1 MKRKYQYMLW
11 VFPALFFT
19 ACQKDNYDPP
29 KSAFTGA
36 ITYQGD
42 TIRVASGQVNFELW
56 QPGFGKLEPIGVNMD
71 QNGAFSALLFNGD
84 YKLDFP
90 SGQGPFISDEIN
102 TDDQSDTIAVHIQGN
117 TSLDIEVLPYY
128 MIRSP
133 EFSLSGKMVTGSCQ
147 VEKIV
152 TDARAKDVE
161 TMTLYLNKTAF
172 VDNNNNIATAS
183 VNGAD
188 IVDLNAVSLSTDVP
202 DMVPTQAYVF
212 ARIGLKIKDVE
223 DLMFSPIVKIP
234 LQ

>member
-11 VFPALFFT
+11 VLPAVFFM

-36 ITYQGD
+36 ITYKGD

-56 QPGFGKLEPIGVNMD
+56 QPGFGKLTPISVNVD
-71 QNGAFSALLFNGD
+71 QEGAFSALLFNGD

-90 SGQGPFISDEIN
+90 SGQGPFMSSEIN
-102 TDDQSDTIAVHIQGN
+102 TADKSDTIAVHIQGN

-133 EFSLSGKMVTGSCQ
+133 KFSLSGKTVTGSCQ
-147 VEKIV
+147 LEKIL
-152 TDARAKDVE
+152 TDANARDVE
-161 TMTLYLNKTAF
+161 TVTLYLNKTAF

-183 VNGAD
+183 VSGAD
-188 IVDLNAVSLSTDVP
+188 IVDLNEVSLSTDVP
-202 DMVPTQAYVF
+202 DMVPAQSYVF